1 MCQENQATNGHRM
14 LRNDGQ
20 VEGGENDRFGRH
32 RSDVARAQSKR
43 DRAHSGGTYEDPFPH
58 AAAHFKRAVDLFAAG
73 DDGAADIHRALFAN
87 LARGKG

>member
-32 RSDVARAQSKR
+32 RSDVARLNRKGTVPIQAVPMKI
-43 DRAHSGGTYEDPFPH
+43 HSRT
-58 AAAHFKRAVDLFAAG
+58 RQR
-73 DDGAADIHRALFAN
+73 ISS
-87 LARGKG
+87 AR